1 LNSTIY
7 EFNEAAGGFNRKR
20 EREIWDLREILW
32 QMIQGNP
39 HIKPET
45 KPKIKSDIFKLSS
58 DEVKKKVKRTPKV
71 TASEIKVFEVLN
83 YNKK

>member
-7 EFNEAAGGFNRKR
+7 EFNEAARGFNRKR

-39 HIKPET
+39 HIKAES
-45 KPKIKSDIFKLSS
+45 KPKLKSDIFKLST
-58 DEVKKKVKRTPKV
+58 DEVKKVKRTPKV
-71 TASEIKVFEVLN
+71 TASDIKVFEALN